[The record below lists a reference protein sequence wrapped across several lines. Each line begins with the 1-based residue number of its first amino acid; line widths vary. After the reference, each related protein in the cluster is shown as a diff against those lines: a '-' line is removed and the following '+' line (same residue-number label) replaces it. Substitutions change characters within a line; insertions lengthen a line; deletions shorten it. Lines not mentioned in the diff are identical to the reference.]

1 MPRDASL
8 VALADIARL
17 AGGVTSPAVA
27 NWRKRF
33 DDFPAPVAKDGRT
46 PLFNREEVVAWLSTN
61 NKLGST
67 DDQLSADLWQV
78 ADMMRYTGTPMH
90 DLLSLIVAGDGEPPV
105 DQAALGA
112 YNDLVAR
119 HGERA
124 VVDALLSRIVR
135 ASGRQFAEFD
145 THPNLNALIGTI
157 SDTPDGATIYD
168 PCVGMGSTLQAVA
181 AADSTVYGQDINE
194 TLAAIANKVL
204 ELHAI
209 DATIATGDV
218 LSDDHFPDVL
228 ADRVVTAP
236 PMNLRPRKDQIN
248 HNDSRWVAG
257 TRGLNDGDN
266 AFVQIALA
274 HLAPQGRAIIHTSP
288 AALFRKPEEVREYLV
303 RGNLLDAVIM
313 LPEGVVGGSRMGSC
327 LLVIDRDR
335 PPSTPARTT
344 PILFVDT
351 EHTARHSGLSDD
363 LLRELQELW
372 ANWDHDDV
380 DHDIARTVTLTE
392 IVENDFDLTPSRY
405 LRSADFDWPRGANS
419 NADQSAADE
428 LAGTEHTLTNLLTQ
442 IPAPTFTTPP
452 TASGARTVR
461 LGDLRTLEIIRGASK
476 ASNPNRGELLKFS
489 DLTSAEPNWEIQNPP
504 VGDDVDS
511 RTTVLGDLVVLL
523 VGDGGNRPRVGRVTE
538 PFVGQDVSQNTLILR
553 IPGFDLPELFAEYL
567 YFWLSSPLF
576 AHHLGIH
583 ARGTV
588 MSHVSRKDVMN
599 FEFPLTGLDDQLAL
613 IRAMETQSGATN
625 DLARHLTRSHELVDR
640 HQQLFIEQ
648 AAAEIM
654 RNTR

>member
-1 MPRDASL
+1 MPRDPSF
-8 VALADIARL
+8 VSFADIARL

-33 DDFPAPVAKDGRT
+33 DDFPAPVGKDGRT
-46 PLFNREEVVAWLSTN
+46 PLFNREEVVAWLSAN

-78 ADMMRYTGTPMH
+78 ADMIRSDGAPIRN
-90 DLLSLIVAGDGEPPV
+90 LLSLIVAGDGETLV
-105 DQAALGA
+105 DQATLGA
-112 YNDLVAR
+112 YSDLVAR

-135 ASGRQFAEFD
+135 ASGRQFAGYD

-194 TLAAIANKVL
+194 TVAAIANKVL

-228 ADRVVTAP
+228 ADRVVANP
-236 PMNLRPRKDQIN
+236 PFGLRLSTEQIDQNDPRWI
-248 HNDSRWVAG
+248 AG
-257 TRGLNDGDN
+257 TRGLDDATS
-266 AFVQIALA
+266 AFIQIALA
-274 HLAPQGRAIIHTSP
+274 HLAPQGRAILQVP
-288 AALFRKPEEVREYLV
+288 PGWLFRPRGEVSEYLV
-303 RGNLLDAVIM
+303 RNNLLDAVIM
-313 LPEGVVGGSRMGSC
+313 LPGGLAGASAIKSC
-327 LLVIDRDR
+327 LVVIDRDR
-335 PPSTPARTT
+335 PPSTPARPT

-351 EHTARHSGLSDD
+351 EHTTQHRGLPDD
-363 LLRELQELW
+363 LLRDLQQLW
-372 ANWDHDDV
+372 ANWDHQEIDDN
-380 DHDIARTVTLTE
+380 DARAVTLTE
-392 IVENDFDLTPSRY
+392 IVENRFDLTPNRY

-419 NADQSAADE
+419 NADRSAAVE
-428 LAGTEHTLTNLLTQ
+428 LADAQRTLTNLLTQ

-461 LGDLRTLEIIRGASK
+461 LGDLRSLKVIRGTSK
-476 ASNPNRGELLKFS
+476 SKNPDETLRFR
-489 DLTSAEPNWEIQNPP
+489 DLADHGQNWEIQNPP
-504 VGDDVDS
+504 VGDDVES
-511 RTTVLGDLVVLL
+511 GTTVLGDLIVHL
-523 VGDGGNRPRVGRVTE
+523 VAHGSGAQPRVARITDA
-538 PFVGQDVSQNTLILR
+538 FVGREVGYFDLILR
-553 IPGFDLPELFAEYL
+553 VPSCDLPEIFAEYL
-567 YFWLSSPLF
+567 YFWLTSPVF
-576 AHHLGIH
+576 AHHLDIYD
-583 ARGTV
+583 RGV
-588 MSHVSRKDVMN
+588 AAPRISRRDLMN

-613 IRAMETQSGATN
+613 IRAMETQDGATKE
-625 DLARHLTRSHELVDR
+625 LARHLTRSHELVDR
-640 HQQLFIEQ
+640 HQQLLIEQ
-648 AAAEIM
+648 AAADIM